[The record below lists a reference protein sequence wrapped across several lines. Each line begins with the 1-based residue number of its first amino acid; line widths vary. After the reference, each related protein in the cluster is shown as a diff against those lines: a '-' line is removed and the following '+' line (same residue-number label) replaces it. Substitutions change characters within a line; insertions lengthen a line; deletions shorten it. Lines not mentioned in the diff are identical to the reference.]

1 MQSQRMH
8 ILLAGVIAVAGA
20 CAQQP
25 DAGEEESQALASAE
39 ISAIPITSANE
50 DARVDFLVGQEL
62 ADVGR
67 GQEANARFR
76 AAVEK
81 DPTFA
86 YAYLNI
92 ASTATSAEEFMS
104 NVAAA
109 MEHVSHA
116 SDGEAMLIEVAAAYT
131 DSDPDRALEASK
143 KLAEAY
149 PNSPRAWLNLG
160 NVLAG
165 RQENEEARDAY
176 MKALQ
181 LDPNMYAAHAAI
193 ANDYLFQEPRDFAKA
208 KTHFE
213 HCVELKPDEAKGYE
227 FLGDTYRAMGELET
241 ARSSYTTALEK
252 DPMLGVAAI
261 KKGHINSFLGNFD
274 EARADYDAGIA
285 SATPFNKSNY
295 AVYRAFV
302 PVHAGAPTEAIAELM
317 GIAKSAGDHGLRA
330 DQVISVRMFSLSNAA
345 TIALHHEMF
354 DALKE
359 ILAAREAVQQEN
371 MELVGDPEFSR
382 DQEANKLWWRAR
394 MAAWMGEFDQAKTTL
409 EEHRTLQEADSGP
422 LRFQGY
428 HQVLGEMALKQGE
441 FAEAVSQLQQADP
454 NNVYVKYL
462 LANAHE
468 GAGNAEEAKRLFA
481 DVANTNFNSVGF
493 ALVRRDATTKA
504 GMS

>member
-1 MQSQRMH
+1 MH

-193 ANDYLFQEPRDFAKA
+193 ANDYLFQ
-208 KTHFE
+208 
-213 HCVELKPDEAKGYE
+213 
-227 FLGDTYRAMGELET
+227 
-241 ARSSYTTALEK
+241 
-252 DPMLGVAAI
+252 
-261 KKGHINSFLGNFD
+261 
-274 EARADYDAGIA
+274 
-285 SATPFNKSNY
+285 
-295 AVYRAFV
+295 
-302 PVHAGAPTEAIAELM
+302 
-317 GIAKSAGDHGLRA
+317 
-330 DQVISVRMFSLSNAA
+330 
-345 TIALHHEMF
+345 
-354 DALKE
+354 
-359 ILAAREAVQQEN
+359 
-371 MELVGDPEFSR
+371 
-382 DQEANKLWWRAR
+382 
-394 MAAWMGEFDQAKTTL
+394 
-409 EEHRTLQEADSGP
+409 
-422 LRFQGY
+422 
-428 HQVLGEMALKQGE
+428 
-441 FAEAVSQLQQADP
+441 
-454 NNVYVKYL
+454 
-462 LANAHE
+462 
-468 GAGNAEEAKRLFA
+468 
-481 DVANTNFNSVGF
+481 
-493 ALVRRDATTKA
+493 
-504 GMS
+504 